1 VTASQVGF
9 GVYFLQLI
17 GSLVLNALAAIGRGF
32 HVFCGILC
40 NLNHCW
46 KRRREIVEQMHI
58 MVVGSLPLV
67 VTTAAFTGAITAVQ
81 TGYQMKAYVPM
92 IFLGTVVAKSVILEM
107 GPVLAALVVG
117 SRLSAN
123 YAAELGTMKVTE
135 QLDAMEIMAIDPVQY
150 LGLPRFVAAVLMMP
164 VITVIA
170 DLIAIMGG
178 LVVSIITLEVT
189 VQTFTE
195 GMRLFWEIGDVITGV
210 GKTFFFGGIIAMSG
224 IYHGFNTQG
233 GAEGVGR
240 ATMQAVVGTCL
251 SVLVADYILNTI
263 FMQIIFGG

>member
-1 VTASQVGF
+1 VARSE
-9 GVYFLQLI
+9 LI
-17 GSLVLNALAAIGRGF
+17 FAWIGRTVLGGLAGLGRGF
-32 HVFCGILC
+32 AVLCGIVCHLG
-40 NLNHCW
+40 LTW
-46 KRRREIVEQMHI
+46 KRRRETLEQMHI
-58 MVVGSLPLV
+58 LVIGSLPLV
-67 VTTAAFTGAITAVQ
+67 ITTAAFTGAITAVQ

-92 IFLGTVVAKSVILEM
+92 IFLGTVVTKSVILEM

-135 QLDAMEIMAIDPVQY
+135 QLDAMEIMAIEPVQY

-164 VITVIA
+164 IITIIA
-170 DLIAIMGG
+170 DSVAMVGG
-178 LVVSIITLEVT
+178 LLVSLVTLDVT

-195 GMRLFWEIGDVITGV
+195 GMRLFWEIGDVVTGL

-224 IYHGFNTQG
+224 IYHGFSTQG
-233 GAEGVGR
+233 GAEGVGQS
-240 ATMQAVVGTCL
+240 TMKAVVSTCL

-263 FMQIIFGG
+263 FMQIIFAG

>member
-1 VTASQVGF
+1 MPAMLLEG
-9 GVYFLQLI
+9 L

-32 HVFCGILC
+32 HVLCGILC

-58 MVVGSLPLV
+58 MVVGSMPLV

-150 LGLPRFVAAVLMMP
+150 LGLPRFVAGVLMMP

-170 DLIAIMGG
+170 DLIAIVGG
-178 LVVSIITLEVT
+178 LVVSTITLEVT

>member
-1 VTASQVGF
+1 MQIFQVIGHGVMRGLQGLGQGF
-9 GVYFLQLI
+9 IV
-17 GSLVLNALAAIGRGF
+17 
-32 HVFCGILC
+32 LC
-40 NLNHCW
+40 NIMSHLGVTW
-46 KRRREIVEQMHI
+46 KRRRETLEQMHI
-58 MVVGSLPLV
+58 LVIGSMPLV

-81 TGYQMKAYVPM
+81 TGYQMEAYVPM
-92 IFLGTVVAKSVILEM
+92 IFLGTVVTKSVILEM

-135 QLDAMEIMAIDPVQY
+135 QLDAMEIMAIEPVQF

-164 VITVIA
+164 IITIIA
-170 DLIAIMGG
+170 DAVAMMGG
-178 LVVSIITLEVT
+178 LVVSLLTLDITLE
-189 VQTFTE
+189 TFTE
-195 GMRLFWEIGDVITGV
+195 GMRLFWEIGDVVTGL

-224 IYHGFNTQG
+224 IYHGFNTRG

-240 ATMQAVVGTCL
+240 STMQAVVGTCL

-263 FMQIIFGG
+263 FMQIIFGGTP

>member
-1 VTASQVGF
+1 MKIFQA
-9 GVYFLQLI
+9 I
-17 GSLVLNALAAIGRGF
+17 GRMTLDALAATGRGF
-32 HVFCGILC
+32 QVFCGMVC
-40 NLNHCW
+40 NLHLVW
-46 KRRREIVEQMHI
+46 KRRVEVVEQMHVLVI
-58 MVVGSLPLV
+58 GSLPLV
-67 VTTAAFTGAITAVQ
+67 ITTAAFTGAITAVQ

-92 IFLGTVVAKSVILEM
+92 IFLGTVVTKSVILEM

-117 SRLSAN
+117 SRVSAN

-164 VITVIA
+164 VITLIA
-170 DLIAIMGG
+170 DLIAIGG
-178 LVVSIITLEVT
+178 GMVVSIITLDVT

-195 GMRLFWEIGDVITGV
+195 GMRLFWEIGDVVTGI

-233 GAEGVGR
+233 GAEGVGQ

-263 FMQIIFGG
+263 FMQIIFGGPS

>member
-1 VTASQVGF
+1 MKIFQA
-9 GVYFLQLI
+9 I
-17 GSLVLNALAAIGRGF
+17 GRMTLDALAATGRGF
-32 HVFCGILC
+32 QVFCSIVC
-40 NLNHCW
+40 NLHLVW
-46 KRRREIVEQMHI
+46 KRRVEVVEQMHVLVI
-58 MVVGSLPLV
+58 GSLPLV
-67 VTTAAFTGAITAVQ
+67 ITTAAFTGAITAVQ

-92 IFLGTVVAKSVILEM
+92 IFLGTVVTKSVILEM

-117 SRLSAN
+117 SRVSAN

-170 DLIAIMGG
+170 DLIAIGG
-178 LVVSIITLEVT
+178 GMVVSIITLDVT

-195 GMRLFWEIGDVITGV
+195 GMRLFWEIGDVVTGV

-233 GAEGVGR
+233 GAEGVGQ

-251 SVLVADYILNTI
+251 SVLVADYILNTV
-263 FMQIIFGG
+263 FMQIIFGGPS

>member
-1 VTASQVGF
+1 MELLRRIGKTTLDSLAST
-9 GVYFLQLI
+9 
-17 GSLVLNALAAIGRGF
+17 GRGF
-32 HVFCGILC
+32 QVLCGIVC
-40 NLNHCW
+40 HLNHAW
-46 KRRREIVEQMHI
+46 KRRREITEQMHVLVI
-58 MVVGSLPLV
+58 GSMPLV
-67 VTTAAFTGAITAVQ
+67 LTTAAFTGAITAVQ

-92 IFLGTVVAKSVILEM
+92 IFLGTVVTKSVILEM

-117 SRLSAN
+117 SRVSAN

-135 QLDAMEIMAIDPVQY
+135 QLDAMEIMSIDPVQY

-170 DLIAIMGG
+170 DLIAILGG
-178 LVVSIITLEVT
+178 LFVSVLTLDVT
-189 VQTFTE
+189 VQTFAE
-195 GMRLFWEIGDVITGV
+195 GMRLFWEIGDVVTGV

-224 IYHGFNTQG
+224 IFNGFNTQG
-233 GAEGVGR
+233 GAEGVGK

>member
-1 VTASQVGF
+1 MF
-9 GVYFLQLI
+9 RRI
-17 GSLVLNALAAIGRGF
+17 GEATLGMVAGMGRGF
-32 HVFCGILC
+32 LMLCGVVC
-40 NLNHCW
+40 NLQATW
-46 KRRREIVEQMHI
+46 KRHREVIEQMHI
-58 MVVGSLPLV
+58 LVIGSLPLV
-67 VTTAAFTGAITAVQ
+67 ATTAAFTGAITAVQ

-92 IFLGTVVAKSVILEM
+92 IFLGTVVTKSVILEM

-135 QLDAMEIMAIDPVQY
+135 QLDAMEIMAIEPIQY

-170 DLIAIMGG
+170 DLIAILGG
-178 LVVSIITLEVT
+178 LVVSVITLDVT
-189 VQTFTE
+189 VQTFAE
-195 GMRLFWEIGDVITGV
+195 GMRMFWTVGDVITGV

-251 SVLVADYILNTI
+251 SVLIADYLLNTV
-263 FMQIIFGG
+263 FMQIIFKG

>member
-1 VTASQVGF
+1 MTGHQTTMPAMLLEG
-9 GVYFLQLI
+9 L

-32 HVFCGILC
+32 YVLCGILC

-58 MVVGSLPLV
+58 MVVGSMPLV

-150 LGLPRFVAAVLMMP
+150 LGLPRFVAGVLMMP

-170 DLIAIMGG
+170 DLIAIVGG
-178 LVVSIITLEVT
+178 LVVSTITLEVT

>member
-1 VTASQVGF
+1 MRIFQVIGHGVMQGLQGLGQGF
-9 GVYFLQLI
+9 I
-17 GSLVLNALAAIGRGF
+17 VL
-32 HVFCGILC
+32 CGITCHLGVT
-40 NLNHCW
+40 W
-46 KRRREIVEQMHI
+46 KRRRETLEQMHI
-58 MVVGSLPLV
+58 LVIGSLPLV

-81 TGYQMKAYVPM
+81 TGYQMEAYVPM
-92 IFLGTVVAKSVILEM
+92 IFLGTVVTKSVILEM

-135 QLDAMEIMAIDPVQY
+135 QLDAMEIMAIEPVQF

-164 VITVIA
+164 IITIIA
-170 DLIAIMGG
+170 DAVAMMGG
-178 LVVSIITLEVT
+178 LVVSLLTLDITLE
-189 VQTFTE
+189 TFTE
-195 GMRLFWEIGDVITGV
+195 GMRLFWEIGDVVTGL

-224 IYHGFNTQG
+224 IYHGFNTRG

-240 ATMQAVVGTCL
+240 STMQAVVGTCL

-263 FMQIIFGG
+263 FMQIIFGGTP

>member
-1 VTASQVGF
+1 MNIFAS
-9 GVYFLQLI
+9 I
-17 GSLVLNALAAIGRGF
+17 GRRVLEGLATMGRGF
-32 HVFCGILC
+32 MVLCGIMCHL
-40 NLNHCW
+40 NLVW
-46 KRRREIVEQMHI
+46 KRRREVVEQMHI
-58 MVVGSLPLV
+58 MVIGSLPLV

-81 TGYQMKAYVPM
+81 TGYQMKQYVPM
-92 IFLGTVVAKSVILEM
+92 IFLGTIVTKSVILEM

-150 LGLPRFVAAVLMMP
+150 LGLPRFVAGVLMMP
-164 VITVIA
+164 IITVVA
-170 DLIAIMGG
+170 DLIAILGAI
-178 LVVSIITLEVT
+178 LVSISTLDVT
-189 VQTFTE
+189 IETFTA
-195 GMRLFWEIGDVITGV
+195 GMRLFWDIADPITGI

-224 IYHGFNTQG
+224 IYHGFATQG
-233 GAEGVGR
+233 GAEGVGK

-263 FMQIIFGG
+263 FMQIIFGGPS

>member
-1 VTASQVGF
+1 MNVFQ
-9 GVYFLQLI
+9 QI
-17 GSLVLNALAAIGRGF
+17 GQTVLVMLAGIGRGF
-32 HVFCGILC
+32 GVFCGVVC
-40 NLNHCW
+40 SLNHTW
-46 KRRREIVEQMHI
+46 KRRREVVEQMHI
-58 MVVGSLPLV
+58 MVIGSLPLV

-92 IFLGTVVAKSVILEM
+92 IFLGTVITKSVILEM

-135 QLDAMEIMAIDPVQY
+135 QLDAMEIMAIEPVQY
-150 LGLPRFVAAVLMMP
+150 LGVPRFVAAVLMMP
-164 VITVIA
+164 VITLVA

-178 LVVSIITLEVT
+178 LVVSIVTLDVT
-189 VQTFTE
+189 VQTFAE
-195 GMRLFWEIGDVITGV
+195 GMRLFWEIGDVVTGL

-233 GAEGVGR
+233 GAEGVGK

>member
-1 VTASQVGF
+1 MMDL
-9 GVYFLQLI
+9 LQSI
-17 GSLVLNALAAIGRGF
+17 GRYILESLAGMGRGF
-32 HVFCGILC
+32 RLLHGVVCASRHV
-40 NLNHCW
+40 W
-46 KRRREIVEQMHI
+46 KRRREVTEQMHVL
-58 MVVGSLPLV
+58 VVGSLPLV
-67 VTTAAFTGAITAVQ
+67 ITTAAFTGAITAVQ

-92 IFLGTVVAKSVILEM
+92 IFLGTVVTKSVILEM

-117 SRLSAN
+117 SRVSAN

-170 DLIAIMGG
+170 DLIAIGGG
-178 LVVSIITLEVT
+178 LVVSVATLDVT
-189 VQTFTE
+189 VQTFAE
-195 GMRLFWEIGDVITGV
+195 GMRLFWEIGDVVTGV
-210 GKTFFFGGIIAMSG
+210 GKTFFFGGVIAMSG

-251 SVLVADYILNTI
+251 SVLVADYFLNTI

>member
-1 VTASQVGF
+1 MNLLAR
-9 GVYFLQLI
+9 I
-17 GSLVLNALAAIGRGF
+17 GSLTLHGLASLGQGF
-32 HVFCGILC
+32 AVFCGIVCHLSYT
-40 NLNHCW
+40 W
-46 KRRREIVEQMHI
+46 KRRREVLDQMHVI
-58 MVVGSLPLV
+58 VIGSLPLI

-81 TGYQMKAYVPM
+81 TGYQMEAYVPM
-92 IFLGTVVAKSVILEM
+92 IFLGTVISKSVILEM

-150 LGLPRFVAAVLMMP
+150 LGIPRFVAGVLMMP

-170 DLIAIMGG
+170 DLVAITGG
-178 LVVSIITLEVT
+178 MVVSIMTLDVT
-189 VQTFTE
+189 PQIFAD
-195 GMRLFWEIGDVITGV
+195 GMRLFWEIGDVVTGI

-224 IYHGFNTQG
+224 IYNGFATRG
-233 GAEGVGR
+233 GAEGVGQ
-240 ATMQAVVGTCL
+240 ATMQAVVGSCL
-251 SVLVADYILNTI
+251 SVLVADYILNVI